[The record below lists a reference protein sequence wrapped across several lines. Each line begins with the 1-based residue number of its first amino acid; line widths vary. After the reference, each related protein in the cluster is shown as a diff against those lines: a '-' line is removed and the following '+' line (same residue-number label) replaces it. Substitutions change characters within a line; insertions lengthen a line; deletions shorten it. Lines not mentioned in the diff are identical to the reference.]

1 MNIFSVIY
9 ILLTTLYLINLAKYN
24 YNTIVFA
31 FASFILLYHLYSDL
45 NTILAFTLV
54 ITLFFNLLDKIVE
67 GNTGSKDELQTR
79 LDDLNILISKE
90 SRTRSELEDRLE
102 TLRGWPSWKRKRT
115 RKINNVKKRIG
126 YIDEA
131 ADIEEE
137 LNTIYLEEAAAAERE
152 RLAQEAAA
160 AAEAERI
167 AIEAAAAAAEAERL
181 AEQTRLSNIADGY
194 AETANNSIS
203 GLSELFG
210 ALNNSPLSDTTT
222 IPPVIQDDEV
232 DALNNIL
239 TIKDTTLTDI
249 DNAYSSACNRT
260 DDSRTTNCNLWY
272 NLKTTWNDKTT
283 EVQDRLNVI
292 LESQGEEIQRLNDRA
307 YSINQSVNIHISD
320 HN

>member
-203 GLSELFG
+203 GL
-210 ALNNSPLSDTTT
+210 
-222 IPPVIQDDEV
+222 
-232 DALNNIL
+232 
-239 TIKDTTLTDI
+239 
-249 DNAYSSACNRT
+249 
-260 DDSRTTNCNLWY
+260 
-272 NLKTTWNDKTT
+272 
-283 EVQDRLNVI
+283 
-292 LESQGEEIQRLNDRA
+292 
-307 YSINQSVNIHISD
+307 
-320 HN
+320 